1 MAPILESKAFDRG
14 IDGAIQ
20 FFSREQ
26 AEALAN
32 FQVDESL
39 KQRLEELAEKC
50 SEGELSED
58 ERSEHAGYV
67 RANNFLS
74 ILQSKARVRLH
85 ELGE

>member
-1 MAPILESKAFDRG
+1 MAPILENKAFDRG
-14 IDGAIQ
+14 IDGAFQ

-26 AEALAN
+26 AEALAK

-39 KQRLEELAEKC
+39 QQRLEELADKC

-58 ERSEHAGYV
+58 ERSEYAGYV

-74 ILQSKARVRLH
+74 ILQSKARRHLR
-85 ELGE
+85 ELSE

>member
-1 MAPILESKAFDRG
+1 MTPLLESKAFDRG

-20 FFSREQ
+20 CFSREQ

-32 FQVDESL
+32 FQADESL
-39 KQRLEELAEKC
+39 QRRLEELAEKC
-50 SEGELSED
+50 SEGDLSEE
-58 ERSEHAGYV
+58 ERAEYSGYV

>member
-1 MAPILESKAFDRG
+1 MTPILESKAFDRG

-32 FQVDESL
+32 FQADESL

-58 ERSEHAGYV
+58 ERSEYAGYV

-74 ILQSKARVRLH
+74 ILQSKARLRLH
-85 ELGE
+85 ELGK

>member
-14 IDGAIQ
+14 IDGAFQ

-26 AEALAN
+26 AEALAK

-39 KQRLEELAEKC
+39 QHRLEELAEKC
-50 SEGELSED
+50 TEGELSEE
-58 ERSEHAGYV
+58 ERSEYAGYV

-74 ILQSKARVRLH
+74 ILQSKARLRLH

>member
-1 MAPILESKAFDRG
+1 MAPILEGQAFDRG

-39 KQRLEELAEKC
+39 QHRLEELAEKC
-50 SEGELSED
+50 SEGELSEE
-58 ERSEHAGYV
+58 ERAEYAGYV

-74 ILQSKARVRLH
+74 IIQSKARLRLRDLV
-85 ELGE
+85 E

>member
-1 MAPILESKAFDRG
+1 MAPTLESNAFDRG

-20 FFSREQ
+20 FFSRDQ
-26 AEALAN
+26 AEALAS

-39 KQRLEELAEKC
+39 RQRLEELAEKC

-58 ERSEHAGYV
+58 ERSEYSGYV

-74 ILQSKARVRLH
+74 ILQSKARLRL
-85 ELGE
+85 LTLDD